1 MLWPEMVAITRD
13 VGDAV
18 VPVNARAHGHP
29 NNARP
34 CAVIASRA
42 GLAKR
47 RSMLIA

>member
-1 MLWPEMVAITRD
+1 MLWPEVVTITGD

-18 VPVNARAHGHP
+18 TPVNAHAQGHP

-34 CAVIASRA
+34 CAMIASRA
-42 GLAKR
+42 GLARR